1 LLNADC
7 GIGSSRPASTSRL
20 NQEVSLPT
28 AVNGRSDATEIAHPI
43 HQQPATAGRNRLRA
57 YQREDLIMELS
68 GLHQD
73 FYSLDEFARRH
84 QIGLTTI
91 YAEIKAGR
99 LTARKIGRRTVIA
112 VNDAEAWREQLPRV
126 QLQGAS
132 K

>member
-1 LLNADC
+1 
-7 GIGSSRPASTSRL
+7 
-20 NQEVSLPT
+20 
-28 AVNGRSDATEIAHPI
+28 
-43 HQQPATAGRNRLRA
+43 
-57 YQREDLIMELS
+57 MELS

-126 QLQGAS
+126 QLRGAS